1 MKNVDKLKISPEKV
15 LKNDELSKLRGGGT
29 CICYYSDGTTAI
41 TGAAQNAGDC
51 SAMCVYG
58 GGYSYFPGSNET

>member
-1 MKNVDKLKISPEKV
+1 MKNVDELKISPEKL

-29 CICYYSDGTTAI
+29 CICFYSGGSIAI
-41 TGAAQNAGDC
+41 TGAAQDAGQC

-58 GGYSYFPGSNET
+58 GGYSYFPDGQET